1 MGRPDEAQMRRMVK
15 NLAGEAIRGL
25 EDHMANPL
33 SKVVAVERHDRDW
46 RDGQFQTRYRFL
58 WFKAREVSLTPLNVV
73 ECVELELQ
81 LGRTCRRLMQTEG
94 NNRVIAITN

>member
-1 MGRPDEAQMRRMVK
+1 MDRPDEAQMRRMVK

-58 WFKAREVSLTPLNVV
+58 WFKAREVSLTPLIIV
-73 ECVELELQ
+73 ECGELELQ

-94 NNRVIAITN
+94 PKRVGATRN